1 MRKTIFWVIE
11 ISSITDQSRNLLQSK
26 SNQLIFLVSNIDTI
40 SSEKSWYYWWRHH
53 KIIKLGEIIIN
64 SFLNLIFIFQMLSQ
78 LSLSLLG
85 IKPNIL
91 FQMTEKLKAILL
103 KRPQSGNTKFKFR
116 PFFFLPLPY
125 FVQVISVGNSEISK
139 TSCYLNNISPCYCK
153 LHPKKRPLGSLFV
166 NSKSLCNCEREEQI
180 NKQIACSTHTYLCC

>member
-139 TSCYLNNISPCYCK
+139 TTCYLSNISPCYCK
-153 LHPKKRPLGSLFV
+153 LHS
-166 NSKSLCNCEREEQI
+166 
-180 NKQIACSTHTYLCC
+180 